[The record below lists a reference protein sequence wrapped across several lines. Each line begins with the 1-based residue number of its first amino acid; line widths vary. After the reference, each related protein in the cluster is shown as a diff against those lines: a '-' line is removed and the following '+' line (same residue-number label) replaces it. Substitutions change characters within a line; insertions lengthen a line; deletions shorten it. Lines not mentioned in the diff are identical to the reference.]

1 MTPPAARDF
10 RVACDGHVL
19 VGDVLAGESAPSLL
33 VLHGAGQSCRE
44 RFRQLREYLCG
55 HGIGSVAFDCIGHGD
70 TGGDLRSSSLKS
82 RTEQACAVIE
92 AVSLPQPF
100 SVLAGSM
107 GGYTAVTL
115 LARYRIANLI
125 LIGPAM
131 YAAEA
136 YAVPFN
142 RGFTEV
148 IRRPDSWEHSDAWRL
163 LAGFTGRLLV
173 IAGEKD
179 AVIPSGVIRN
189 IYDAACNAAE
199 RTLYV
204 ARGASHLIITD
215 LRARDPDQFA
225 HVLDLMTR
233 TLKGTAMEDAEGQ
246 RGRGAGVKGTTI
258 GEATTLE
265 I

>member
-1 MTPPAARDF
+1 LARDF

-19 VGDVLAGESAPSLL
+19 VGDVMAGEAAPSLL

-44 RFRQLREYLCG
+44 RFRQLREYFLERG
-55 HGIGSVAFDCIGHGD
+55 VGSVAFDCIGHGD

-92 AVSLPQPF
+92 AVPLQQPF
-100 SVLAGSM
+100 SILAGSM

-125 LIGPAM
+125 LLGPAM

-136 YAVPFN
+136 YAIPFN

-148 IRRPDSWEHSDAWRL
+148 IRRPDSWAHSDAWGF

-173 IAGEKD
+173 VAGEKD
-179 AVIPSGVIRN
+179 AVIPPGVIRN
-189 IYDAACNAAE
+189 IYDAARNAAE

-215 LRARDPDQFA
+215 LRAHDPDQLA
-225 HVLDLMTR
+225 HVLALMAR
-233 TLKGTAMEDAEGQ
+233 TLTGTATK
-246 RGRGAGVKGTTI
+246 GAGEQG
-258 GEATTLE
+258 G
-265 I
+265 

>member
-1 MTPPAARDF
+1 MEPNARDF
-10 RVACDGHVL
+10 RVACDGRVL
-19 VGDVLAGESAPSLL
+19 VGDVLAGASAPSLL

-44 RFRQLREYLCG
+44 RFRELREYFLG
-55 HGIGSVAFDCIGHGD
+55 YGIGSVAFDFVGHGD

-115 LARYRIANLI
+115 LARYRIASLI

-136 YAVPFN
+136 YAIPFN
-142 RGFTEV
+142 RGFTET
-148 IRRPDSWEHSDAWRL
+148 IRRPDSWEHSDAWGM

-179 AVIPSGVIRN
+179 AVIPPGVIRR
-189 IYDAACNAAE
+189 IHDSARNATE

-204 ARGASHLIITD
+204 ARGASHMIITD
-215 LRARDPDQFA
+215 LRANDPGQLT
-225 HVLDLMTR
+225 HVLELTTR
-233 TLKGTAMEDAEGQ
+233 TLTGQ
-246 RGRGAGVKGTTI
+246 GQG
-258 GEATTLE
+258 
-265 I
+265 

>member
-1 MTPPAARDF
+1 VTPPFPRDF
-10 RVACDGHVL
+10 RVACDGHLL
-19 VGDVLAGESAPSLL
+19 VGDVLAADTAPHLL

-44 RFRQLREYLCG
+44 RFRQLREYLLERG
-55 HGIGSVAFDCIGHGD
+55 VGSVAFDCIGHGD

-82 RTEQACAVIE
+82 RTDQACAVIE
-92 AVSLPQPF
+92 AVSLPEPF

-115 LARYRIANLI
+115 LPRYRIANLI

-131 YAAEA
+131 YTAEA
-136 YAVPFN
+136 YAMPFN

-148 IRRPDSWEHSDAWRL
+148 IRRPNSWEHSDAWDL

-179 AVIPSGVIRN
+179 AVIPPGVIRN
-189 IYDAACNAAE
+189 IHDSARNAAE

-204 ARGASHLIITD
+204 ARGASHMIITD
-215 LRARDPDQFA
+215 LRARDPDQLT

-233 TLKGTAMEDAEGQ
+233 TVTGAEAETGTGKNQAGE
-246 RGRGAGVKGTTI
+246 RKSRGAG
-258 GEATTLE
+258 EQE
-265 I
+265 